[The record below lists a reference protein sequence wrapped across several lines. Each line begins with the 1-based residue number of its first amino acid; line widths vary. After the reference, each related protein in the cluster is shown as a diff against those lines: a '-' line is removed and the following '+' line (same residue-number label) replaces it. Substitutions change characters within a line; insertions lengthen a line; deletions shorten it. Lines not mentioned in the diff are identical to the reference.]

1 MMGCVLES
9 NVASDHEDA
18 ASAQECMS
26 LNRIFHIDL
35 NGTMP
40 IPSSAMQG
48 PEAQISGRHISDSY
62 EIYVGEV
69 LGSGS
74 SSVVRVCINKL
85 SRVEY
90 AVKTISKQQI
100 TKEKLA
106 QLRIEVAVMKS
117 LNHPNIIRL
126 VEHFETDDE
135 LNLVLDLCR
144 GGELYSCLQKQANTC
159 YSETAARNLV
169 FTMLS
174 TVNYCHEHKV
184 IHGDLKLENFLFS
197 DKDDGSR
204 LMLIGQCSHFS
215 MLQEKKSIHILIPF
229 FSTLQIL
236 V

>member
-9 NVASDHEDA
+9 NHASDHEDA
-18 ASAQECMS
+18 ASTQECLS
-26 LNRIFHIDL
+26 LNRIFYIDPNVSL
-35 NGTMP
+35 P
-40 IPSSAMQG
+40 LSSSAMQG
-48 PEAQISGRHISDSY
+48 PETQIMSRRHISDLY

-74 SSVVRVCINKL
+74 SSVVRVCINK
-85 SRVEY
+85 SSKVEF

-106 QLRIEVAVMKS
+106 QLKVEVAIMKS
-117 LNHPNIIRL
+117 LNHPNIVRL

-169 FTMLS
+169 YTMLS

-197 DKDDGSR
+197 DKDDDSR
-204 LMLIGQCSHFS
+204 LMLIGQCSHFPIA
-215 MLQEKKSIHILIPF
+215 EW
-229 FSTLQIL
+229 TE
-236 V
+236 

>member
-1 MMGCVLES
+1 MGCVLES

-18 ASAQECMS
+18 ASTQECLS
-26 LNRIFHIDL
+26 LNRIFHVDP
-35 NGTMP
+35 NGSLP
-40 IPSSAMQG
+40 LSSSAMQG
-48 PEAQISGRHISDSY
+48 PETQIISGRHISDFY

-74 SSVVRVCINKL
+74 SSVVRVCINK
-85 SRVEY
+85 SSKVEF

-100 TKEKLA
+100 TREKLA
-106 QLRIEVAVMKS
+106 QIKVELAIMKS

-169 FTMLS
+169 YTMLS
-174 TVNYCHEHKV
+174 TVNYCHEHMV

-197 DKDDGSR
+197 DKDNDSR
-204 LMLIGQCSHFS
+204 LMLIGRCSHFIIVETQNNIKL
-215 MLQEKKSIHILIPF
+215 MY
-229 FSTLQIL
+229 
-236 V
+236 

>member
-1 MMGCVLES
+1 MGCVLES
-9 NVASDHEDA
+9 SVASDHEDEA
-18 ASAQECMS
+18 PTQECLS

-35 NGTMP
+35 NGSTP
-40 IPSSAMQG
+40 ILSSAMQG
-48 PEAQISGRHISDSY
+48 PETQIICRRHISDSY
-62 EIYVGEV
+62 EIYVGKV

-74 SSVVRVCINKL
+74 SSVVRVCINK
-85 SRVEY
+85 SSKVEF

-106 QLRIEVAVMKS
+106 KLKVEVAIMKS
-117 LNHPNIIRL
+117 LNHPNIVRL

-169 FTMLS
+169 YTMLS
-174 TVNYCHEHKV
+174 TVNYCHEHEV

-197 DKDDGSR
+197 DKDDDAR
-204 LMLIGQCSHFS
+204 LMLIGQCNHFS
-215 MLQEKKSIHILIPF
+215 IVEW
-229 FSTLQIL
+229 TE
-236 V
+236 